1 MLAVLSEQWPFYK
14 YLQLQQPCFAVFVV
28 TDEFCSFW
36 SLEHGETRRFWMFST
51 FFEVKE
57 DFWKISLLD
66 VWFSGV
72 CNYFA
77 LKICDEKRFKC
88 FWS

>member
-1 MLAVLSEQWPFYK
+1 MVSVVVSEQW
-14 YLQLQQPCFAVFVV
+14 LQPLAAPTTMFRV
-28 TDEFCSFW
+28 TDEFCSFR
-36 SLEHGETRRFWMFST
+36 SLEHEETRCFWMFST

-57 DFWKISLLD
+57 DFWKISPLG

-77 LKICDEKRFKC
+77 LGICDERRFKC